1 MNRLKRF
8 YNQNS
13 KGIWTL
19 AIIIAFFLVLL
30 KLLNLWSAKK
40 INEEYKNN
48 SSSINSILQ
57 TENNINLESEK
68 SVVTGEKKVS
78 SNLNKEVQTI
88 QEFLNSCEN
97 KDTTKA
103 YEMLTDEC
111 KEQLYNSED
120 EFVEQYCNINFKDN
134 SMNFN
139 IENWVNSTYKVKMFD
154 DIMSTGKY
162 EDGPVIQDYITVEK
176 EKNEYKLNIN
186 NYIGKNLLNKETTK
200 NNITIKVINRNI
212 YMDYEMYDLEVKNNT
227 ENDILLDTKENLESM
242 YIKDTKNVKYSSYSH
257 EISLADLYVQKGQ
270 KRNLKIKY
278 YSSYNSGKKI
288 KEIGFSNVIMEYNKE
303 DNTIN
308 RGKIQELKV
317 SI

>member
-162 EDGPVIQDYITVEK
+162 EDGPVVQDYITVEK

-212 YMDYEMYDLEVKNNT
+212 YMDYEIYDLEVKNNT

-308 RGKIQELKV
+308 REKIQELKV

>member
-308 RGKIQELKV
+308 REKIQELKV

>member
-48 SSSINSILQ
+48 SSSTNSILQ

-212 YMDYEMYDLEVKNNT
+212 YMDYEIYDLEVKNNT

-270 KRNLKIKY
+270 KRNLKVKY

-308 RGKIQELKV
+308 REKIQELKV

>member
-212 YMDYEMYDLEVKNNT
+212 YMDYEIYDLEVKNNT

>member
-48 SSSINSILQ
+48 SSSTNSILQ

-212 YMDYEMYDLEVKNNT
+212 YMDYEIYDLEVKNNT

-308 RGKIQELKV
+308 REKIQELKV

>member
-212 YMDYEMYDLEVKNNT
+212 YMDYEIYDLEVKNNT

-308 RGKIQELKV
+308 REKIQELKV

>member
-48 SSSINSILQ
+48 SSSTNSILQ

-162 EDGPVIQDYITVEK
+162 EDGPVVQDYITVEK

-212 YMDYEMYDLEVKNNT
+212 YMDYEIYDLEVKNNT

-308 RGKIQELKV
+308 REKIQELKV